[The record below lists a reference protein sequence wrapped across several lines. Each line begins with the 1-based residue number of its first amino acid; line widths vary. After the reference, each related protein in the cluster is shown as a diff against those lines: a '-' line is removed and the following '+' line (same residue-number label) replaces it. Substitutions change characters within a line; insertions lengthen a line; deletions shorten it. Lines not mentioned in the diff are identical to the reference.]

1 MSKSPIKFFI
11 PGAGMMSGLMGNNQM
26 LTNNTNATAVAA
38 ARARNAARNIQ
49 PQGSG
54 LVGAIGAGL
63 NSSGAGGGSNIGL
76 GGRPQVINDAGFNP
90 GTQNIMDG
98 IFGSVNA
105 RQNSLGASGIYALK
119 QHLSP
124 LKNENE
130 LSAYKGVAEEDIPG
144 FDDGAGGID
153 IEAKAAAEAAPGA
166 QYSDEE
172 ANKEFNRMKYITDD
186 AIKKGAGAVIT
197 VSKNKINKN
206 N

>member
-11 PGAGMMSGLMGNNQM
+11 PGGGMMSGLMGNNQM
-26 LTNNTNATAVAA
+26 LANNTNATAVAA

-76 GGRPQVINDAGFNP
+76 GGRPQNINDAGFNP

-98 IFGSVNA
+98 VFGSVNA

-119 QHLSP
+119 EHLSP
-124 LKNENE
+124 VKNEDDE
-130 LSAYKGVAEEDIPG
+130 VWKPG
-144 FDDGAGGID
+144 
-153 IEAKAAAEAAPGA
+153 EAEAAF
-166 QYSDEE
+166 D
-172 ANKEFNRMKYITDD
+172 KMKYITD
-186 AIKKGAGAVIT
+186 ANIKKGAGAYIEVNKGD
-197 VSKNKINKN
+197 SYEDPDYYDNLSSEELERKFPKSGEKNK
-206 N
+206 